1 MPFNNKLRKNIASN
15 ILRSLIGGVILFAI
29 FRYLNLTLGIDDF
42 GIWTTVIAI
51 STLLRLASLGLA
63 QALLRQISINLI
75 SGKKKLA
82 IFYIETT
89 LTTILLIYLAC
100 FPLLKIGI
108 DFGID
113 RTFTGDDKEKA
124 ISIALLTIYLVII
137 SEIGMVFHSIIE
149 GFQRMEVNALISIFG
164 QLTMLM
170 CVLVLV
176 PEHGLKGVL
185 FAQIAQAI
193 FILVFSWLWI
203 KKQLPKLPLIPKI
216 WSIKI
221 LKSMLGYGCNISLT
235 NACAFLMD
243 PITKIF
249 LTKMGGPSLS
259 AYFELASQF
268 IQRFRGILLTAN
280 SAVIPKIAELT
291 KYNQDDIKEIYNE
304 NLKIALILSM
314 AVYSVL
320 LASSD
325 LLSILMFKDIKPTFI
340 NMITILTIGWLI
352 NALAASAYFS
362 NLGTGKVGINTIS
375 QIFMGILNLILCLL
389 LGNELNGMGVT
400 VSYATAV
407 TLSSVSLYIYYQKN
421 MNIPWSIFIN
431 NQEIRLFS
439 YLLITFIFS
448 LVTNYIFNYDQ
459 IIYKVLK
466 FLVISLV
473 ELILIYNFYLFYKIN
488 KYYKHF

>member
-15 ILRSLIGGVILFAI
+15 ILRSLVGGIILFVI

-75 SGKKKLA
+75 SGKRGLA

-89 LTTILLIYLAC
+89 LTTILIIYLVC

-113 RTFTGDDKEKA
+113 RTFTGDDREKA
-124 ISIALLTIYLVII
+124 KSIALLALYLVII
-137 SEIGMVFHSIIE
+137 SEIGIVFHSIIE
-149 GFQRMEVNALISIFG
+149 GFQRMEVNALISILG

-176 PEHGLKGVL
+176 PEYGLKGVL
-185 FAQIAQAI
+185 FSQIAQAI
-193 FILVFSWLWI
+193 IILVFSWLWI
-203 KKQLPKLPLIPKI
+203 KKQLPKLALIPKK
-216 WSIKI
+216 WSLKI
-221 LKSMLGYGCNISLT
+221 LKSMLGYGSNISLT
-235 NACAFLMD
+235 NACSFLMD
-243 PITKIF
+243 PVTKIF

-280 SAVIPKIAELT
+280 SAVIPKIAEFS
-291 KYNQDDIKEIYNE
+291 KHNQGQIKEIYSE

-314 AVYSVL
+314 AAYSVL
-320 LASSD
+320 LASCD
-325 LLSILMFKDIKPTFI
+325 LLSILMFKDVRPTFVNI
-340 NMITILTIGWLI
+340 FTILTIGWLI
-352 NALAASAYFS
+352 NVLAAPAYFS
-362 NLGTGKVGINTIS
+362 NLGTGKVGINSIS
-375 QIFMGILNLILCLL
+375 QIIMGVLNLIFCFFF
-389 LGNELNGMGVT
+389 GNELNGMGVT
-400 VSYATAV
+400 VAYATAV
-407 TLSSVSLYIYYQKN
+407 AISSVSLYIYYQKIMN
-421 MNIPWSIFIN
+421 MPWNIFMN
-431 NQEIRLFS
+431 FKEIRLFF
-439 YLLITFIFS
+439 YLLITFILS
-448 LVTNYIFNYDQ
+448 LVANYILNDVD
-459 IIYKVLK
+459 IVYKLLK
-466 FLVISLV
+466 FSVVAIIVL
-473 ELILIYNFYLFYKIN
+473 LIIYNFYSFYKIN